1 MAHGTG
7 VATQPGVY
15 ARAPFVA
22 ALLAL
27 WAVAAPASGAELFV
41 EEACANDPVLTGL
54 IAEALAKSPDLA
66 GGRQGVQAERQR
78 ISQAGALGD
87 PMVSVGYQ
95 NDGFTRLPYGEMPS
109 TYFTIMAT
117 QPITLPGKREKREAV
132 AGFDARRAETR
143 VTRIGLSL
151 AAEVRRGYVE
161 LLLVRDQLA
170 LLAEIEALWQ
180 QAEGLA
186 KTRYEVGEGSQSDL
200 LRAQLERSRLL
211 QRRWALE
218 ADERARVATLNR
230 LRVANLDEPIVTST
244 HLVQL
249 GDPPVPTAD
258 AARAD
263 ALARSPELADAALA
277 VEQAT
282 SRGVLARAEWAP
294 DFSVSAG
301 VMPRGALEPMW
312 QVGVSVPLPLFA
324 DRKQSK
330 VVAEADVRRAA
341 GASSL
346 EGVRQVLLLRTYER
360 LNALAATVRANRLYR
375 EGLLVLSKSAASSA
389 MGQYGVGR
397 APFASVLDVLNGY
410 LGDQASYLES
420 MAQAHR
426 LAITQTELSLSAT
439 ASVGM
444 GVGAGSVPGASGGEM
459 AKPAAAAQPAAGGGA
474 AAPSSSGSGM

>member
-1 MAHGTG
+1 MGS
-7 VATQPGVY
+7 
-15 ARAPFVA
+15 
-22 ALLAL
+22 
-27 WAVAAPASGAELFV
+27 PAWSAELFV
-41 EEACANDPVLTGL
+41 EEACANDPGL
-54 IAEALAKSPDLA
+54 VELLAQALAKSPDLA
-66 GGRQGVQAERQR
+66 GGRLEVQAERQR
-78 ISQAGALGD
+78 VSQAGALGD

-95 NDGFTRLPYGEMPS
+95 NDGFTSLPFGDMPT
-109 TYFTIMAT
+109 TYVTLMAT
-117 QPITLPGKREKREAV
+117 QPVTLPGKRDKREAV
-132 AGFDARRAETR
+132 ARFDAPRAEAR
-143 VTRIGLSL
+143 VSRVRLSL
-151 AAEVRRGYVE
+151 EAEVRRGYIE

-200 LRAQLERSRLL
+200 LRSQLERSRLV

-218 ADERARVATLNR
+218 ADERVRVATLNR
-230 LRVANLDEPIVTST
+230 LRVANLDEPIVTRA
-244 HLVQL
+244 HLSQL

-263 ALARSPELADAALA
+263 ALARSPELAEAALA
-277 VEQAT
+277 LEQAKG
-282 SRGVLARAEWAP
+282 RVVLAHAEWAP

-301 VMPRGALEPMW
+301 VMLRGALEPMW
-312 QVGVSVPLPLFA
+312 QVGFSVPLPIFA

-330 VVAEADVRRAA
+330 VVSEADLRRAV
-341 GASSL
+341 GARSV
-346 EGVRQVLLLRTYER
+346 EGVSQVLLLRTYER
-360 LNALAATVRANRLYR
+360 LNALAATVRANHLYR
-375 EGLLVLSKSAASSA
+375 DGLLVLSKSAASSA

-426 LAITQTELSLSAT
+426 LAITQTELSLAST

-444 GVGAGSVPGASGGEM
+444 GVGAGSVPGSGGGEM